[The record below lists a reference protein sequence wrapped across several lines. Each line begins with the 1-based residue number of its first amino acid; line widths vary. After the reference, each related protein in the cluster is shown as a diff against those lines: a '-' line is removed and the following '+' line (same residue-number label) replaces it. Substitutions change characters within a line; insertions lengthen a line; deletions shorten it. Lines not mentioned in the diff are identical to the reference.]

1 MAKLPK
7 KPKKEKT
14 HILTDSQ
21 LKKLL
26 AEARRE
32 GYDKAYPD
40 AVDLC
45 MALFM
50 WALRVSERYGKK
62 RLTRVMLKSQEI
74 SEYVTEKR
82 LSTTDIYL
90 AVEEE
95 TGINFMKE
103 SQCTS
108 TG

>member
-7 KPKKEKT
+7 KTKTEKN
-14 HILTDSQ
+14 HVLRDSQ

-32 GYDKAYPD
+32 GYEQAYPD
-40 AVDLC
+40 AVDLSL
-45 MALFM
+45 AVFM

-62 RLTRVMLKSQEI
+62 RLTRVALKSQEL
-74 SEYVTEKR
+74 SEYITEKR
-82 LSTTDIYL
+82 LSVADIYQ

-95 TGINFMKE
+95 TGINFKE
-103 SQCTS
+103 
-108 TG
+108 GLL